1 MSGVAGRLPRLYN
14 SPMNRDV
21 AIATLKAHEAELKR
35 LGVDHLYLFGS
46 TARQEARD
54 DSDID
59 LFFDYPRGKFGLFEL
74 MDVKEAATRILGQ
87 PADIMTRDSIH
98 KLIRARVEAEA
109 ISVF

>member
-1 MSGVAGRLPRLYN
+1 
-14 SPMNRDV
+14 
-21 AIATLKAHEAELKR
+21 
-35 LGVDHLYLFGS
+35 
-46 TARQEARD
+46 
-54 DSDID
+54 
-59 LFFDYPRGKFGLFEL
+59 

>member
-1 MSGVAGRLPRLYN
+1 
-14 SPMNRDV
+14 MNRDG

-46 TARQEARD
+46 TAREVARD

-59 LFFDYPRGKFGLFEL
+59 LFFDYQRGKFGLFEL
-74 MDVKEAATRILGQ
+74 MDVKEAAARTLGR

-109 ISVF
+109 NSVF